1 MKQNHQGQEAIRL
14 LGVRIDDFP
23 LEELLLIMTGIVSQ
37 KKKVIVSNV
46 NVQAINIA
54 FEQVWFQKFLNQSDI
69 VFCDGYGIW
78 LGGLLK
84 GRRFRHRY
92 TPPDWIDRL
101 GTAGNGQ
108 MSFYFLGA
116 QPGIAERASMRLQK
130 RLPEIR
136 ILGTHDGY
144 FNKSKDSHETS
155 EVISLINQLKPNIL
169 LVGFGM
175 PMQERWIMENWNDLQ
190 VNIVMPVG
198 ALFDYL
204 AGELPRSPR
213 WMTEHGLE
221 WLGRLIIEPGRL
233 WKRYLVGNPLFLWR
247 VFIHEM
253 LGIPIQ
259 HKS

>member
-1 MKQNHQGQEAIRL
+1 MKQNHKGKETIRL
-14 LGVRIDDFP
+14 LGVEIDDLP
-23 LEELLLIMTGIVSQ
+23 LEELLKKMTEIVSRN
-37 KKKVIVSNV
+37 KRVIVSNV

-78 LGGLLK
+78 LGGLLT
-84 GRRFRHRY
+84 GRRFHYRY

-101 GTAGNGQ
+101 GASGNGQ
-108 MSFYFLGA
+108 LSFYFLGS
-116 QPGIAERASMRLQK
+116 QPGIAERASMRLQR
-130 RLPEIR
+130 RLSKFR

-144 FNKSKDSHETS
+144 FNKSKNSHENS

-204 AGELPRSPR
+204 AGELPRAPR

-247 VFIHEM
+247 VFIHEL